1 MSRVVCIEDAFY
13 KTEQMNALLHNIF
26 QHGAEGIEADNDL
39 VGLALDLSTDV
50 VNFLKKES
58 EKNDKHR

>member
-1 MSRVVCIEDAFY
+1 MSKIVCIEEAFT
-13 KTEQMNALLHNIF
+13 KTEQLNALLLNMF
-26 QHGAEGIEADNDL
+26 EHGAEGIEADNDL

-58 EKNDKHR
+58 EKNAKLS